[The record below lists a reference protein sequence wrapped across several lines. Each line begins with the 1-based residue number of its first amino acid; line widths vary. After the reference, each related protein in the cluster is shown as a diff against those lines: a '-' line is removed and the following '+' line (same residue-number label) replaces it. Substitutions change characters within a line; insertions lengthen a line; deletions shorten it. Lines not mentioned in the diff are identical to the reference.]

1 MLHSQVSFLCFS
13 YQIIPLI
20 PLTIVLV
27 RVRVHRRVSSIRDLQ
42 LSMIIILV
50 LLGFPVG
57 LDRWEGSASIAA
69 GVRVWYWLRGP
80 GLGVEDTAVGR
91 VEEAV

>member
-1 MLHSQVSFLCFS
+1 
-13 YQIIPLI
+13 
-20 PLTIVLV
+20 
-27 RVRVHRRVSSIRDLQ
+27 
-42 LSMIIILV
+42 MIIILV

-57 LDRWEGSASIAA
+57 LDGWEGSASIAA